1 MGDDTPIEKLGH
13 SVTKKLD
20 HNRLLKKYR
29 DDLALYLFDVIFFA
43 RHNYSILIICA
54 NHI

>member
-20 HNRLLKKYR
+20 HNSGP
-29 DDLALYLFDVIFFA
+29 FSWIMM
-43 RHNYSILIICA
+43 I
-54 NHI
+54 

>member
-20 HNRLLKKYR
+20 HNSYLLIFHLPK
-29 DDLALYLFDVIFFA
+29 LASAIPQY
-43 RHNYSILIICA
+43 
-54 NHI
+54 